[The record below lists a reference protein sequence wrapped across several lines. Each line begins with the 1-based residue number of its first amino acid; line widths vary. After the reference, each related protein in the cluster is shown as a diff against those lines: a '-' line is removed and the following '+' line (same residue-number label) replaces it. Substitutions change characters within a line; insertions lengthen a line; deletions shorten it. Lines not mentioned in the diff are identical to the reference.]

1 MDMLS
6 SCYLFKGLSPHQV
19 DKLAAIARETSV
31 EKGGWL
37 FHEGDAAKCLYLL
50 VDGAVDLLT
59 TIESDVELPTARLKN
74 SGDCFG
80 TGALVEPFQYS
91 LSARCVEMA
100 SLMAVGRDDLSA
112 IVEKDS
118 GFGRIVMEN
127 LAAHYLERLRE
138 ARQELKIHF
147 KILLKV
153 MRF

>member
-1 MDMLS
+1 MDILS
-6 SCYLFKGLSPHQV
+6 SCYLFNGLSPQQI
-19 DKLAAIARETSV
+19 DNLAAIARETSV
-31 EKGGWL
+31 EKGDWL
-37 FHEGDAAKCLYLL
+37 FHEGDAAKCLYIL
-50 VDGAVDLLT
+50 VDGAVELLT
-59 TIESDVELPTARLKN
+59 TIESEVELPTARLKN

-100 SLMAVGRDDLSA
+100 SLMTVGRDDLSA